1 MGLFDGW
8 EGFDVQE
15 ERRIGQ
21 TKGEEIKLIKQ
32 VCKKLS
38 LGQDIFQIAS
48 DLVEAP
54 DHIQEIYGI
63 AVKYAPEYDSE
74 KIYNELT
81 NKNNLV
87 KS

>member
-21 TKGEEIKLIKQ
+21 TKGE
-32 VCKKLS
+32 
-38 LGQDIFQIAS
+38 
-48 DLVEAP
+48 
-54 DHIQEIYGI
+54 EIYGI